1 MKLKNK
7 NQIKAKKSRAI
18 KAMALTQIF
27 CLMLEVFAIS
37 FIFGGIALLS
47 LEKVI

>member
-1 MKLKNK
+1 MKTKK
-7 NQIKAKKSRAI
+7 EARAKKSRAI

-37 FIFGGIALLS
+37 FIFGGIAVPNS
-47 LEKVI
+47 EWSIKV